1 VSDGENEDD
10 PLDEIGEKDILGL
23 GIVVLAA
30 GAGSR
35 LGGEAKALLPYGPH
49 GETFLSWILGHSY
62 SPCGVQTR
70 VVVVGPP
77 HDERIVD
84 EVLDN
89 YENVHV
95 VRNPDPSRGMASSVA
110 LGFAELLRIAKPH
123 VEAAYLWPVDHPYVR
138 ERTVADLMIF
148 RAGNEVAVPRYQGRG
163 GHPPLIARSV
173 WPALAACADN
183 PGGARAVLA
192 ERRATWI
199 EVDDPG
205 VLRDIDTPEDLA
217 EAQKR

>member
-1 VSDGENEDD
+1 MSDADERVIDAYGNEDT
-10 PLDEIGEKDILGL
+10 LGL
-23 GIVVLAA
+23 GVVILAA
-30 GAGSR
+30 GAGTR
-35 LGGEAKALLPYGPH
+35 LGGKAKALLPFGNN
-49 GETFLSWILGHSY
+49 GENYLGWILFHAY
-62 SPCGVQTR
+62 SAGAIRTQ

-77 HDERIVD
+77 HDERIIRQ
-84 EVLDN
+84 VLDDH
-89 YENVHV
+89 EHVHV

-110 LGFAELLRIAKPH
+110 LGFAELERVAKPH
-123 VEAAYLWPVDHPYVR
+123 VESAYLWPVDHPFVLENTLR
-138 ERTVADLMIF
+138 QLFIF
-148 RAGNEVAVPRYQGRG
+148 RAGNEVCVPRYQGRG

-199 EVDDPG
+199 DVDDPG
-205 VLRDIDTPEDLA
+205 VVRDIDTPEDLA